1 MRKSLLLCMLALVGM
16 GQLFAQR
23 SVTGKVTDAKD
34 GAPVAGASIVVK
46 GSRAGVQS
54 DGNGNFSIN
63 VADNAVLVISAINY
77 RTQETRVTNTAAPLT
92 ISLAEEPKELTTVV
106 VTANSIK
113 REARSIG
120 YAATTINNAELT
132 KGKDRSVLNSL
143 QGKVAGVQI
152 TSSSGGV
159 GSSTRIVFRGGTSI
173 TGNNQALI
181 VVDGIPIDNT
191 ENGTGDNLNNQVDAG
206 NRGNDINPE
215 DVESVTL
222 LKGPAAAALY
232 GTRAANGALI
242 ITTKSG
248 KSLKGKKSEVIVSSA
263 YNLESI
269 LRIPKYQNEY
279 GQGGQKAPDSRENF
293 SWGPKFDGQLKPWG
307 QVVEGE
313 QRVKPYVGLKNNVK
327 EFFNTGGTFT
337 NNVSFAQNN
346 DKNSFFVS
354 FNNINQKG
362 IIPGTEYNRTSVK
375 LTGTAEISDKVYTS
389 ATINYI
395 KSKGDLSVQGQGA
408 SPYDQILQTPR
419 DISLLELKDYK
430 NKFND
435 LNGFY
440 GAYTTN
446 PWYFLGED
454 SYTSTVD
461 RVLGNAQ
468 VGYKPVSWIDI
479 SLRVGTDVSG
489 DKRVQITS
497 KRITDQAGQNA
508 ANKFPGT
515 YSEGIINVREF
526 TSDLVAVGKRKLS
539 ENLSLSV
546 LLGHNIRQRNFET
559 NFGTINSLTIPNY
572 YNLANSAQ
580 PPVATNFRSL
590 RRLYGVYSDIN
601 LAWKNYLF
609 LGITARNDWSS
620 TLPKGGNSFFYPSV
634 NASFVFTDAFKLP
647 DVISYG
653 KLKASAAQVGND
665 ANTYLLE
672 SVFNAGT
679 VSDGFANSQVNFPL
693 NGIAGFSQSGIIGNA
708 NLKPEITTSYEAGLE
723 FGLFQNRLNAEATVY
738 SNRSRNQI
746 ITVPIAPAS
755 GYTSQTLNAGLITNK
770 GIELLL
776 RGTPIRSQNFSWEIT
791 ANFTKNSN
799 KVVELFP
806 GTERLVLPGGFNG
819 ASLVAQVGQPYGA
832 FFGASFL
839 RDPLGRVV
847 VDGTTGY
854 PVTDPVS
861 KISGNV
867 QPEFLAGLNNSFSY
881 KNFTLS
887 FLFDVRK
894 GGVFYSRTQSLQE
907 FVGTDP
913 RTLLNDREAF
923 IVPNSVLQDASGKFT
938 ENTTVKVQNAEQYW
952 TTFSSPNGME
962 HLIDA
967 SFIKLREVAFNYSLP
982 KQWLSKMPF
991 KSASVGLTG
1000 RNLLLFTPKENTY
1013 SDPEANSFGTGNV
1026 QGYEYGTVPSLRN
1039 YGVNVR
1045 IVF

>member
-1 MRKSLLLCMLALVGM
+1 MRKTILLCAVAVFIAA
-16 GQLFAQR
+16 QLFAQR
-23 SVTGKVTDAKD
+23 LVTGKVTDSKN
-34 GAPVAGASIVVK
+34 GTPIAGASIVVK
-46 GSRAGVQS
+46 GSKTGTQS
-54 DGNGNFSIN
+54 DAGGNFSIN
-63 VADNAVLVISAINY
+63 VTNNAVLVISAINY
-77 RTQETRVTNTAAPLT
+77 KTQELLPANDV
-92 ISLAEEPKELTTVV
+92 SLDVKLVEQATELTAVV

-181 VVDGIPIDNT
+181 VVDGIPIDNSQ
-191 ENGTGDNLNNQVDAG
+191 NDANDNLNNQVDAG
-206 NRGNDINPE
+206 NRGNDINPD

-242 ITTKSG
+242 ITTKNG
-248 KSLKGKKSEVIVSSA
+248 KSLRGKKSEVIVSSS
-263 YNLESI
+263 YNFESI
-269 LRIPKYQNEY
+269 LRIPEYQNTY

-293 SWGPKFDGQLKPWG
+293 SWGPKFDGILKPWG
-307 QVVEGE
+307 QVVDGE

-327 EFFNTGGTFT
+327 EFFNIGGTFT
-337 NNVSFAQNN
+337 NNVSFAQSN

-354 FNNINQKG
+354 FNNVDQKG
-362 IIPGTEYNRTSVK
+362 IMPGTEYNRTSVK
-375 LTGTAEISDKVYTS
+375 LTGTADISDKVYTS

-395 KSKGDLSVQGQGA
+395 RSKGDLSVQGQGA

-419 DISLLELKDYK
+419 DISLLELRDYK

-440 GAYTTN
+440 GAYTIN

-468 VGYKPVSWIDI
+468 VGYKPVKWIDI

-497 KRITDQAGQNA
+497 KRIIDQAGQNG
-508 ANKFPGT
+508 ANQFPGT
-515 YSEGIINVREF
+515 YSEGTINVREF
-526 TSDLVAVGKRKLS
+526 TSDLMAAGKRKLS
-539 ENLSLSV
+539 DNLTLSV
-546 LLGHNIRQRNFET
+546 LLGHNIRQRTFET
-559 NFGTINSLTIPNY
+559 NFGTINSLTIPGF

-580 PPVATNFRSL
+580 PPVAANLKTL
-590 RRLYGVYSDIN
+590 RRLYGVYSDVN

-609 LGITARNDWSS
+609 LGLTARNDWSS
-620 TLPKGGNSFFYPSV
+620 TLPKGGNNFFYPSV

-647 DVISYG
+647 DVISFG

-665 ANTYLLE
+665 ANVYLLE
-672 SVFNAGT
+672 SVFNTGT
-679 VSDGFANSQVNFPL
+679 VTDGFQNSQINFPL
-693 NGIAGFSQSGIIGNA
+693 NGIAGFSQANAIGNP
-708 NLKPEITTSYEAGLE
+708 NLKPEITTSYEFGLE
-723 FGLFQNRLNAEATVY
+723 FGLFKNRFNTEITY
-738 SNRSRNQI
+738 YNNRSKNQI
-746 ITVPIAPAS
+746 ITVPIAPTS
-755 GYTSQTLNAGLITNK
+755 GYTTQTLNAGLVTNK
-770 GIELLL
+770 GVELLL
-776 RGTPIRSQNFSWEIT
+776 KGIPVSKRNFSWELT
-791 ANFTKNSN
+791 GTFTKNTN
-799 KVVELFP
+799 EVVELFP
-806 GTERLVLPGGFNG
+806 GTERLALPGGFTG
-819 ASLVAQVGQPYGA
+819 AALVAQVGQPYGS
-832 FFGASFL
+832 FYGASFL
-839 RDPLGRVV
+839 RDPQGRVV

-854 PVTDPVS
+854 PITDPES
-861 KISGNV
+861 KIHGNV
-867 QPEFLAGLNNSFSY
+867 QPDFLVGLNNAFSY
-881 KNFTLS
+881 KAFSLS
-887 FLFDVRK
+887 FLFDARK
-894 GGVFYSRTQSLQE
+894 GGVFYSRTQALQE

-913 RTLLNDREAF
+913 RTLLNDREPF
-923 IVPNSVLQDASGKFT
+923 IVPNSVIQDANGKFT
-938 ENTTVKVQNAEQYW
+938 ENTTVKVQNAENYW
-952 TTFSSPNGME
+952 TTFSSPNAME

-967 SFIKLREVAFNYSLP
+967 SFIKLREVAFNYRLP
-982 KQWLSKMPF
+982 KTWLKKMPF
-991 KSASVGLTG
+991 SSATVGLSG
-1000 RNLLLFTPKENTY
+1000 RNLFLWAPKENTY

-1026 QGYEYGTVPSLRN
+1026 QGYEYGTIPSLRN

>member
-1 MRKSLLLCMLALVGM
+1 MRKSLLLCMLALICV
-16 GQLFAQR
+16 GQLLAQR

-34 GAPVAGASIVVK
+34 GAPVANASIIVK

-54 DGNGNFSIN
+54 DDNGNFSIN
-63 VADNAVLVISAINY
+63 VADNAVLIISAINY
-77 RTQETRVTNTAAPLT
+77 RTQEARVTSGITQLA
-92 ISLAEEPKELTTVV
+92 ISMVEDSKELTTIV

-248 KSLKGKKSEVIVSSA
+248 KSLKGKKSEVIISSA

-269 LRIPKYQNEY
+269 LRIPEYQNEY

-354 FNNINQKG
+354 MNNVNQKG
-362 IIPGTEYNRTSVK
+362 IMPGTEYNRTSVK

-395 KSKGDLSVQGQGA
+395 KSKGDLTVQGQGA

-419 DISLLELKDYK
+419 DISLLELKDY
-430 NKFND
+430 NSKFNSLD
-435 LNGFY
+435 GYY
-440 GAYTTN
+440 GAYTVN
-446 PWYFLGED
+446 PWYYLGED

-461 RVLGNAQ
+461 RVLGN
-468 VGYKPVSWIDI
+468 VLLGYKPVSWIDV

-497 KRITDQAGQNA
+497 KRITNQAGQNA
-508 ANKFPGT
+508 ANQFPGT

-526 TSDLVAVGKRKLS
+526 TSDLIAVGKRKLS

-559 NFGTINSLTIPNY
+559 NFGTINSLTIPKY

-590 RRLYGVYSDIN
+590 RRLYGVYSDVN

-679 VSDGFANSQVNFPL
+679 VTDGFANSQVNFPL
-693 NGIAGFSQSGIIGNA
+693 NGIAGFSQSGVIGNA

-723 FGLFQNRLNAEATVY
+723 FGLFKNRLNVEATVY

-746 ITVPIAPAS
+746 ITVPIAPTS

-770 GIELLL
+770 GIELLV
-776 RGTPIRSQNFSWEIT
+776 RGTPIRSQNFSWEVT

-839 RDPLGRVV
+839 RDPQGRVV

-861 KISGNV
+861 KIHGNV

-923 IVPNSVLQDASGKFT
+923 IVPNSVLQDANGKFT

-952 TTFSSPNGME
+952 TTFSSPNAME

-967 SFIKLREVAFNYSLP
+967 SFIKLREVAFNYGLP
-982 KQWLSKMPF
+982 KQWLKRMPF

>member
-1 MRKSLLLCMLALVGM
+1 MRKSLLLCMLALCSM
-16 GQLFAQR
+16 GQLWAQR
-23 SVTGKVTDAKD
+23 PVTGKVTDAKD

-63 VADNAVLVISAINY
+63 VAENAVLVISAINY
-77 RTQETRVTNTAAPLT
+77 RTQEARVTGGVTQLT
-92 ISLAEEPKELTTVV
+92 ISMVEDSKELTTVV

-269 LRIPKYQNEY
+269 LRIPEYQNEY

-346 DKNSFFVS
+346 EKNSFFVS
-354 FNNINQKG
+354 MNNVNQKG
-362 IIPGTEYNRTSVK
+362 IMPGTEYNRTSVK

-395 KSKGDLSVQGQGA
+395 KSKGDLTVQGQGA

-419 DISLLELKDYK
+419 DISLLELKDYN

-435 LNGFY
+435 LNGYY
-440 GAYTTN
+440 GAYTVN
-446 PWYFLGED
+446 PWYYLGED

-461 RVLGNAQ
+461 RVLGN
-468 VGYKPVSWIDI
+468 VLLGYKPVSWIDV

-526 TSDLVAVGKRKLS
+526 TSDLIAVGKRKLS
-539 ENLSLSV
+539 DNLSLSV
-546 LLGHNIRQRNFET
+546 LFGHNIRQRNFET
-559 NFGTINSLTIPNY
+559 NFGTINSLTIPKY

-590 RRLYGVYSDIN
+590 RRLYGVYSDVN

-620 TLPKGGNSFFYPSV
+620 TLPKGANSFFYPSV

-693 NGIAGFSQSGIIGNA
+693 NGIAGFSQSGIIGNV

-723 FGLFQNRLNAEATVY
+723 FGLFRNRLNVEATVY

-746 ITVPIAPAS
+746 ITVPIAPTS

-770 GIELLL
+770 GIELLV
-776 RGTPIRSQNFSWEIT
+776 RGTPVRTQNFSWEVT

-799 KVVELFP
+799 KVEELFP

-839 RDPLGRVV
+839 RDPQGRVV

-854 PVTDPVS
+854 PVTNPES
-861 KISGNV
+861 KIHGNI
-867 QPEFLAGLNNSFSY
+867 QPEFLAGLNNSLSY

-913 RTLLNDREAF
+913 RTLLNDREPF
-923 IVPNSVLQDASGKFT
+923 IVPNSVIQDANGKFI

-952 TTFSSPNGME
+952 TTFSSPNAME

-967 SFIKLREVAFNYSLP
+967 SFIKLREVAFNYGLP
-982 KQWLSKMPF
+982 KQWLKKMPF